1 MIDFTKQYF
10 FEKVFFTLKKSSCW
24 ADSEEVES
32 SIIIYKV
39 ICLRDIFLFLNFII
53 AMTNTPTREFWEC
66 LNTLDIILMIP
77 LSIQKH

>member
-39 ICLRDIFLFLNFII
+39 MCLRDIFLFLN
-53 AMTNTPTREFWEC
+53 C
-66 LNTLDIILMIP
+66 HD
-77 LSIQKH
+77 